1 MERLNNFGT
10 MSRDHQ
16 KGQNKPNSPLVLS
29 VCLQILCR
37 SQGYARGEAVIAAV
51 FKTAEGAEDVENRL
65 ANFVSGFVNQ
75 DGRSASLTVSC
86 GNAQSP

>member
-1 MERLNNFGT
+1 MERLNNVRT
-10 MSRDHQ
+10 MSRTIIRSKQ
-16 KGQNKPNSPLVLS
+16 AKFSLNLS
-29 VCLQILCR
+29 VCLHILSR

-75 DGRSASLTVSC
+75 DGRSASLTVS
-86 GNAQSP
+86 